1 MRVEI
6 TRLTG
11 NTAELKTEI
20 QETHMKIERLEF
32 RRGLER
38 QYWASKL
45 RAKRRRVHRMR
56 SQLESKHAK
65 MEKAQVH
72 QLETKRRKMHALRIL
87 AEKGR
92 LVFGKSGVEIVSHL
106 SGQIV

>member
-1 MRVEI
+1 LKHGLISALQPLLRVEI

-11 NTAELKTEI
+11 SATELKTEI

-56 SQLESKHAK
+56 SHLESKHAK
-65 MEKAQVH
+65 MERAQAH
-72 QLETKRRKMHALRIL
+72 LLETKR
-87 AEKGR
+87 
-92 LVFGKSGVEIVSHL
+92 S
-106 SGQIV
+106 